1 MVSEKM
7 SWDPVIY
14 QKHVWNRLV
23 KIITSNRIGSAYLF
37 SGPEGSAKEA
47 TAISFAAAL
56 NCQGEDILCGTCS
69 SCKRFSSLQHEHL
82 HVVTPLPREK
92 DTVDRD
98 TDVLTIIGKSNQELL
113 TDLLQEKGKDPFLKI
128 KLPKANR
135 ILINSI
141 RELRKKLY
149 LKSVDK
155 GIKTVLIFDAHYLSV
170 GDGASANA
178 LLKILEEPPKKTT
191 LILVTDH
198 KALLLPTILSR
209 CQQIDFPPLSN
220 DLIKAYLESGGVS
233 SKESEFYA
241 ILADGN
247 IQRAKYLQKQ
257 PEKEIL
263 AEMKEQIEAIVNS
276 NNADWR
282 KYINGM
288 SRLVRSDS
296 DEFKFKL
303 FLAQTWFLQTYRL
316 KQNLQ
321 APLVLHGFA
330 DSVSSFSNSFPKADY
345 AAINSSI
352 EDTINSIDKNFYMP
366 LKLTNMLIDIQ
377 HHLQGKN

>member
-1 MVSEKM
+1 MVGKKM
-7 SWDPVIY
+7 IREPHIY
-14 QKHVWNRLV
+14 QKHVWDRLV
-23 KIITSNRIGSAYLF
+23 KIVTSNRIGSAYLF

-56 NCQGEDILCGTCS
+56 NCQGEDVLCGTCS

-82 HVVTPLPREK
+82 HVVTPLPRVK
-92 DTVDRD
+92 DSVDRD
-98 TDVLTIIGKSNQELL
+98 TDVLTIIGKNNEKLL

-155 GIKTVLIFDAHYLSV
+155 GVKTVLIFDAHYLSV

-198 KALLLPTILSR
+198 KALLLPTIQSR
-209 CQQIDFPPLSN
+209 CQQIDFPPLAD
-220 DLIKAYLESGGVS
+220 DLIKAYLESGGVA

-241 ILADGN
+241 ILSDGN
-247 IQRAKYLQKQ
+247 IQRAKYLQKRSV
-257 PEKEIL
+257 KEIL
-263 AEMKEQIEAIVNS
+263 IEMKEQVEPIVNS
-276 NNADWR
+276 NSTDWR

-288 SRLVRSDS
+288 SRLVRSNS

-316 KQNLQ
+316 KQNLH
-321 APLVLHGFA
+321 APLLQNGFA
-330 DSVSSFSNSFPKADY
+330 ESVSSFSNSFPKADY
-345 AAINSSI
+345 AAINSCI
-352 EDTINSIDKNFYMP
+352 EDTISSTDIYLYTV
-366 LKLTNMLIDIQ
+366 LKLMTMLIDIQ
-377 HHLQGKN
+377 HHLQGTN